1 MVKNKTAII
10 TAASQGIGE
19 ACARKL
25 SSENYNMVIMSNS
38 EKIYRLADEIDC
50 LGFKGS
56 VTNPDDLKKVVDI
69 ANESFGGIDS
79 VVNNTGHAPKGE
91 LQEITD
97 EEWSSAI
104 DILLMNVIRISRFL
118 VPQMKNNGGSIV
130 NISAFGAELS
140 LIHF

>member
-1 MVKNKTAII
+1 MAKNKTAII

-19 ACARKL
+19 ACVRKL
-25 SSENYNMVIMSNS
+25 SSENYNLVIMSNS

-56 VTNPDDLKKVVDI
+56 VTNPDDLKKIVEV
-69 ANESFGGIDS
+69 AKESFGGIDS

-91 LQEITD
+91 LLEITD

-130 NISAFGAELS
+130 TVSYTHLRAHET
-140 LIHF
+140 

>member
-56 VTNPDDLKKVVDI
+56 VTNPNDLKK
-69 ANESFGGIDS
+69 
-79 VVNNTGHAPKGE
+79 T
-91 LQEITD
+91 
-97 EEWSSAI
+97 
-104 DILLMNVIRISRFL
+104 FL
-118 VPQMKNNGGSIV
+118 VEIEEVEIIKE
-130 NISAFGAELS
+130 NIIFKTPAKLN
-140 LIHF
+140 

>member
-25 SSENYNMVIMSNS
+25 SSLNYNMVIMSHS

-56 VTNPDDLKKVVDI
+56 VTNPDDL
-69 ANESFGGIDS
+69 
-79 VVNNTGHAPKGE
+79 T
-91 LQEITD
+91 
-97 EEWSSAI
+97 
-104 DILLMNVIRISRFL
+104 NVIRISRFL
-118 VPQMKNNGGSIV
+118 VPQMKKMV
-130 NISAFGAELS
+130 VLY
-140 LIHF
+140 

>member
-19 ACARKL
+19 ACPRKL

-56 VTNPDDLKKVVDI
+56 VTNPDDLKKVVEV
-69 ANESFGGIDS
+69 ATESFGVIDS
-79 VVNNTGHAPKGE
+79 VVNNTGHAP
-91 LQEITD
+91 
-97 EEWSSAI
+97 
-104 DILLMNVIRISRFL
+104 
-118 VPQMKNNGGSIV
+118 NGDQYC
-130 NISAFGAELS
+130 
-140 LIHF
+140 